1 MKKDWKQFIV
11 NVGGVDFR
19 PVSMG
24 SLSMLYSI
32 GSPLVVGGELDAT
45 DFCVFAWLHG
55 APLMEVLTA
64 VKAGNWFKKAILWGA
79 ELEPTVFASFSVPTM
94 KALAKDLS
102 MAFVDPNSGFIPF
115 PRPSHQK
122 PSWVKRVWTFI
133 IRPFSRG

>member
-1 MKKDWKQFIV
+1 MRDWKQFIV
-11 NVGGVDFR
+11 NVGGIDFR

-32 GSPLVVGGELDAT
+32 GSPLVVGGQLDAT

-55 APLMEVLTA
+55 APLMQVITS
-64 VKAGNWFKKAILWGA
+64 VKAGTWYKKAILWGA
-79 ELEPTVFASFSVPTM
+79 ELEPCVFASFSIPTM

-102 MAFVDPNSGFIPF
+102 KAFIQPNSGFIPF

-122 PSWVKRVWTFI
+122 PSWVQRVWTSIKRLF
-133 IRPFSRG
+133 RHG